1 MRLFAEMNREQL
13 RLAAPTSLAILPIGA
28 TEQHGPH
35 LATGMDFLTV
45 ERITR
50 AAAELSQAPTI
61 VTPTLP
67 FGSSHHHLVFGA
79 TLSLRTE
86 TYLAVLK
93 DLLNCLVDDGFR
105 KIYVVNGHGGNQD
118 LMRLAVRDVRLERNI
133 EIGCAAYW
141 AHRGPG
147 HAGQWETSLMLD
159 GRPEL
164 VDLNA
169 DFSAGREPNC
179 RPERPDFWKAIN
191 GYTDDP
197 RLATAEYGHAQATEI
212 IAELAAILK
221 DFS

>member
-1 MRLFAEMNREQL
+1 
-13 RLAAPTSLAILPIGA
+13 
-28 TEQHGPH
+28 
-35 LATGMDFLTV
+35 MDFITV

-50 AAAELSQAPTI
+50 AAAELSQAPAI

-118 LMRLAVRDVRLERNI
+118 LMRLAVRDVRLERNVQ
-133 EIGCAAYW
+133 IGCAAYW

-159 GRPEL
+159 AHPEL
-164 VDLNA
+164 VDRNA
-169 DFSAGREPNC
+169 DLSAGREPNC

-197 RLATAEYGHAQATEI
+197 RLATAEDGHALATEI

>member
-13 RLAAPTSLAILPIGA
+13 RLAAPSSLAILPIGA

-50 AAAELSQAPTI
+50 AAAELSQAPAI

-118 LMRLAVRDVRLERNI
+118 LMRLAVRDIRLERHV

-159 GRPEL
+159 ARPEL
-164 VDLNA
+164 VDRSA
-169 DFSAGREPNC
+169 DFSAGRDPNC

-197 RLATAEYGHAQATEI
+197 RLATAEYGQTLAAEI
-212 IAELAAILK
+212 IAELAVIFKEFA
-221 DFS
+221 